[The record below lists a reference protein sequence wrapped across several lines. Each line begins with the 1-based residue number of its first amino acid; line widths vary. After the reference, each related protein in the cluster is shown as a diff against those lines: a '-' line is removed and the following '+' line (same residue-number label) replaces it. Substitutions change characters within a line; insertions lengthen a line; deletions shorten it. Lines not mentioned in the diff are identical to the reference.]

1 VQALSKSRIIDAHL
15 CPKRLWL
22 KLYRQDLEQTSEDAQ
37 ERFAVGTQVGKLA
50 VQIYD
55 PTGKGVAYVPREE
68 GYDEVVAMTV
78 EQLKLGKPIFEAGFK
93 AAGGLAYADV
103 MMPVRR
109 RGQAGW
115 RMVEV
120 KSSASVKDE
129 QKDDLAIQAY
139 VARSAGVQ
147 LHAVAIAHLD
157 STWVYPGGGDYD
169 GLLVEV
175 DQTEEAFEREEEVA
189 GWIDNAHAIAAK
201 HREPTVAMGL
211 QCNKPYE
218 CAFMAYCQS
227 QSATKAPKYSVACLK
242 GNLKTELK
250 KLIKVQ
256 GVSDLRKVPNDLL
269 NARHLRVKTHTL
281 ANTTYFDAD
290 AAANAL
296 AAHKLP
302 ALFLDFETINL
313 AVPIWSGTRPFQAN
327 PFQFSLHRLNRS
339 GKLGHKSYLD
349 LSGKDPA
356 RQLALALIDYCGE
369 RSPIYIYS
377 KFESTIVKQLA
388 ERFPKLARPLL
399 AIDARLIDLQ
409 AIAKKHYYHPQQK
422 GSWSLKA
429 VLPTIAP
436 ELRYDNLDEVQ
447 EGGMAMA
454 AFREAIHTETPTER
468 KAELERQLLAYCQ
481 RDTEALVRLWRHFTG
496 RATMAC

>member
-1 VQALSKSRIIDAHL
+1 
-15 CPKRLWL
+15 
-22 KLYRQDLEQTSEDAQ
+22 
-37 ERFAVGTQVGKLA
+37 

-269 NARHLRVKTHTL
+269 NLPDICGSRRTLWPTQPISMPTPQPMLWQHTSCRPCSLTLR
-281 ANTTYFDAD
+281 
-290 AAANAL
+290 
-296 AAHKLP
+296 P
-302 ALFLDFETINL
+302 S
-313 AVPIWSGTRPFQAN
+313 IWPC
-327 PFQFSLHRLNRS
+327 RS
-339 GKLGHKSYLD
+339 GVA
-349 LSGKDPA
+349 PV
-356 RQLALALIDYCGE
+356 
-369 RSPIYIYS
+369 RS
-377 KFESTIVKQLA
+377 
-388 ERFPKLARPLL
+388 RPTLFSS
-399 AIDARLIDLQ
+399 A
-409 AIAKKHYYHPQQK
+409 
-422 GSWSLKA
+422 
-429 VLPTIAP
+429 
-436 ELRYDNLDEVQ
+436 
-447 EGGMAMA
+447 
-454 AFREAIHTETPTER
+454 
-468 KAELERQLLAYCQ
+468 C
-481 RDTEALVRLWRHFTG
+481 TG
-496 RATMAC
+496 